1 MQIQTMNPKN
11 QKSIDRIIKIRKE
24 REQSEQKQNVIE
36 NNDKMIDWLIVVI
49 IYIWNYKIESNSS
62 FIYFDDF
69 VFDNVLLIHSISF
82 YIKEKVVILNS
93 NL

>member
-1 MQIQTMNPKN
+1 M
-11 QKSIDRIIKIRKE
+11 
-24 REQSEQKQNVIE
+24 
-36 NNDKMIDWLIVVI
+36 VVT
-49 IYIWNYKIESNSS
+49 IYIWNYKIESNSR

-82 YIKEKVVILNS
+82 YIKEKVVILNI